1 MNSNTGWF
9 KEQMLHCYK
18 TPKNT
23 LGLEFQS
30 QNSTKK
36 EKLIKEE
43 DKQQQNKH
51 RNDNVNSPCRD
62 LY

>member
-1 MNSNTGWF
+1 
-9 KEQMLHCYK
+9 MLHCYK

>member
-1 MNSNTGWF
+1 
-9 KEQMLHCYK
+9 MLHCYK

-30 QNSTKK
+30 QNSSKK

-43 DKQQQNKH
+43 DSSRINTEMITSTVLVEISIKDK
-51 RNDNVNSPCRD
+51 
-62 LY
+62 YYY